1 MKFMRS
7 HSFGP
12 KLNRRPFENSLADKV
27 ASTSRRLAGLTTA
40 AVCLLFSVAVLRADD
55 DNPNSPTQQI
65 LPNPVITAST
75 VPANGD
81 VNPYGVAFVP
91 QGYPAGFMQP
101 DDILVSNFNNKQ
113 NLQGTGSTIVRFDKN
128 GKPSLFFN
136 ANRKGVGLS
145 TALNISKLGPIFV
158 GNFPTSDGTC
168 ATAQPGS
175 IFVIN
180 RVGHLFEVLQDV
192 NYVNGPW
199 DSTLF
204 DRGDIAQ
211 LFVSNA
217 LDGTVSR
224 LDLAVSANSVRV
236 IGKHHI
242 ASGYMH
248 RCDPA
253 ALVVAPTGLVYHP
266 TTDTLFVASTEDN
279 AVFAVPYAGTATS
292 DQGKGHIIYEDPKHL
307 HGALAMTAAPNG
319 HLLVTNSDV
328 INSDPKQPS
337 EIVEFTKTGKFV
349 AQMPV
354 DPAQGGSFGLGFGH
368 VIGDSAVR
376 FAAVDDNTATLTIWK
391 LNFDD
396 PK

>member
-1 MKFMRS
+1 MKQTI
-7 HSFGP
+7 
-12 KLNRRPFENSLADKV
+12 KTALADKT
-27 ASTSRRLAGLTTA
+27 ALTSRRIVGLTTA
-40 AVCLLFSVAVLRADD
+40 AVCLLFSVGVLQADD

-75 VPANGD
+75 VPPNGD

-91 QGYPAGFMQP
+91 QGYPAGFVQP

-113 NLQGTGSTIVRFDKN
+113 NLQGTGTTIVRFDKN

-136 ANRKGVGLS
+136 ANRPGVGLS
-145 TALNISKLGPIFV
+145 TALNISKAGPIFV

-175 IFVIN
+175 IYVIN
-180 RVGHLFEVLQDV
+180 RVGHLFEILQDNV
-192 NYVNGPW
+192 YINGPW

-217 LDGTVSR
+217 LDGTISR
-224 LDLAVSANSVRV
+224 LDLVVGANSVKV
-236 IGKHHI
+236 VGKHHV

-253 ALVVAPTGLVYHP
+253 ALVVAPTGLVYDP
-266 TTDTLFVASTEDN
+266 STDTLFVASTEDN
-279 AVFAVPYAGTATS
+279 AVFAVPYAGTTTTE
-292 DQGKGHIIYEDPKHL
+292 QGKGRMIYEDPKHL

-328 INSDPKQPS
+328 INSDPNQPS
-337 EIVEFTKTGKFV
+337 EIVEFTKEGKFV
-349 AQMPV
+349 AQLPV

-368 VIGDSAVR
+368 LLSDSSVR